1 MESERIASA
10 QPDVKT
16 EEEIEALIFDGA
28 EVVDIRNMQVPQ
40 RVLSVNSVP
49 STSQESQEQRRCLA
63 TLVYLKNTRNNN
75 AGECSSAGG
84 DLSDV
89 KSESTGYQEQPITED
104 NKPTG
109 IITHHP
115 CGLRSGKRKTFSPPN
130 AQMEKLTN
138 YNEVTLKKKRL
149 HSMVRPPAFRR
160 LSDDEDFEEYYDEE
174 SDALPD
180 NASDLSD
187 SSENGGQQTSLMEV
201 INYCQVIYS
210 AIRRLDKKVEFIQR
224 KVSDLRQGKTRYFA
238 KQRQVLASLSNGYN
252 QTLKRK
258 MVLKSAVNMR
268 KKKITCPNISCQ
280 SEPNY
285 SNDPIVIQDEEDV
298 ADMIVNEKPN
308 ESAVFHPTEQIL
320 ENVMPPTNSAVHG
333 QVLQRLALKPEL
345 QQPGQRLQYTPAT
358 YRMNKLL
365 NHHGQRPVLQQL
377 EIKKTLQT
385 IENAHENI
393 DPSADH
399 CNNVEP
405 LKKDPMLEE
414 SSFDLSKNSFGFLGN
429 PLRNVKI
436 PGAFILKA
444 SQKTQPKLAARYLAR
459 NLFTDEVLVSSSVLG
474 NKQYGL
480 KSLDPNKLA
489 AVREFLSKQFPHH
502 DLTEG
507 GKDWKI
513 CISAINNMISTTRR
527 RVETGS
533 NQGRE
538 YLSDEIASTSTVSPS
553 TSDSVANGQLW
564 WLYQNPTPLSPTT
577 NQKPYEKLE
586 CLGRSDRKVEL
597 PASVIHLAKQR
608 TRPEL
613 AARFLIRHL
622 FPDSILLRSN
632 VYGAIRKG
640 KAPLDCN
647 KINAVREFLAD
658 YFAGF
663 DLAEDGKDWKV
674 CVDAINGVIRCLR
687 YELKKTPQGRSFL
700 KHYSSPVPGQV
711 EMELHEAND

>member
-174 SDALPD
+174 SDAMQD

-414 SSFDLSKNSFGFLGN
+414 SSFDLSKNSF
-429 PLRNVKI
+429 
-436 PGAFILKA
+436 
-444 SQKTQPKLAARYLAR
+444 
-459 NLFTDEVLVSSSVLG
+459 
-474 NKQYGL
+474 
-480 KSLDPNKLA
+480 
-489 AVREFLSKQFPHH
+489 EFLSKQFPHH

>member
-1 MESERIASA
+1 MECERSASA

-28 EVVDIRNMQVPQ
+28 EVVDIHNMQVPQ

-49 STSQESQEQRRCLA
+49 STLHESDEQRRCLA

-75 AGECSSAGG
+75 PGECSATGV

-89 KSESTGYQEQPITED
+89 EPESTGYQEQPLTE
-104 NKPTG
+104 NRRAG
-109 IITHHP
+109 IITHQP
-115 CGLRSGKRKTFSPPN
+115 CGLRSGKRKTFAPSN
-130 AQMEKLTN
+130 AQMGKPAN
-138 YNEVTLKKKRL
+138 YNEVRLKKKRV
-149 HSMVRPPAFRR
+149 HSMVRPPALRR
-160 LSDDEDFEEYYDEE
+160 LSDDEDYEFYDEE
-174 SDALPD
+174 SDAMPD
-180 NASDLSD
+180 NVSDLSD
-187 SSENGGQQTSLMEV
+187 SSENVGQQTSLMEV

-210 AIRRLDKKVEFIQR
+210 AIRRLDRKVEVIQR

-258 MVLKSAVNMR
+258 MVLKSCGNIR
-268 KKKITCPNISCQ
+268 KKRIACSTPSYQ

-285 SNDPIVIQDEEDV
+285 SNDPIIIQDEEDV
-298 ADMIVNEKPN
+298 ADMIVSEKPS
-308 ESAVFHPTEQIL
+308 ESATFHSTEQIL
-320 ENVMPPTNSAVHG
+320 ENVMPPTNSAVPG
-333 QVLQRLALKPEL
+333 QVLQRLALNPDL
-345 QQPGQRLQYTPAT
+345 QQPSQRPQSIPAT
-358 YRMNKLL
+358 YKMNKLL
-365 NHHGQRPVLQQL
+365 NSHSQRPVLQQL
-377 EIKKTLQT
+377 EIKKTFQT
-385 IENAHENI
+385 IENAHQNF
-393 DPSADH
+393 DSSADH
-399 CNNVEP
+399 CNNAEP
-405 LKKDPMLEE
+405 LRKDPMLQD

-429 PLRNVKI
+429 PKRSVKI

-459 NLFTDEVLVSSSVLG
+459 NLFTDEVLISSSVLG

-502 DLTEG
+502 DLTEV

-538 YLSDEIASTSTVSPS
+538 YLSDEKASTSTVSPS
-553 TSDSVANGQLW
+553 TSDSAANSQLW

-622 FPDSILLRSN
+622 FPDSVLLRSN

-658 YFAGF
+658 CFAGF

-700 KHYSSPVPGQV
+700 KHYSSPDPGQA
-711 EMELHEAND
+711 EME

>member
-1 MESERIASA
+1 MECERSASE

-28 EVVDIRNMQVPQ
+28 EVVDIHNMQVPQ
-40 RVLSVNSVP
+40 QVLSVNSVP
-49 STSQESQEQRRCLA
+49 STSHESDEQRRCLA

-75 AGECSSAGG
+75 PGECSTLGV

-89 KSESTGYQEQPITED
+89 EPENTGYQEQPLSE
-104 NKPTG
+104 NRHAG
-109 IITHHP
+109 IITHRP
-115 CGLRSGKRKTFSPPN
+115 CGFQSGKRKTFVPSKHPN
-130 AQMEKLTN
+130 YDEA
-138 YNEVTLKKKRL
+138 TLKKRL
-149 HSMVRPPAFRR
+149 PSMARPSVSRR
-160 LSDDEDFEEYYDEE
+160 LSDDEDYEEFYDEE
-174 SDALPD
+174 SDAMPD
-180 NASDLSD
+180 NASDLSE

-210 AIRRLDKKVEFIQR
+210 AIRRMDRKVEMIQR

-258 MVLKSAVNMR
+258 MAFKSTGNVR
-268 KKKITCPNISCQ
+268 KKRITCSSPYQ
-280 SEPNY
+280 SETNY
-285 SNDPIVIQDEEDV
+285 SHDPIIIQDEEDV
-298 ADMIVNEKPN
+298 ADVIDNEKPN
-308 ESAVFHPTEQIL
+308 ESANFHSTEQIL
-320 ENVMPPTNSAVHG
+320 ENMMPPTSAAVPSQMLPH
-333 QVLQRLALKPEL
+333 LSLNPDFH
-345 QQPGQRLQYTPAT
+345 QPSQRLQSIPAT
-358 YRMNKLL
+358 YKMSKLL
-365 NHHGQRPVLQQL
+365 NCHTQRSVLQQL
-377 EIKKTLQT
+377 EIKKSFQT
-385 IENAHENI
+385 MENVYQNI
-393 DPSADH
+393 DSSVDH
-399 CNNVEP
+399 CNNVDT
-405 LKKDPMLEE
+405 LRKDLLLQD

-429 PLRNVKI
+429 PKRNVKI

-502 DLTEG
+502 DLTEV

-533 NQGRE
+533 NQERE
-538 YLSDEIASTSTVSPS
+538 YLSEEKASTSTVFPS
-553 TSDSVANGQLW
+553 VSDSVVNDQLW
-564 WLYQNPTPLSPTT
+564 WLYQNSTPLSPSP

-622 FPDSILLRSN
+622 FPDSVLLRSN

-658 YFAGF
+658 YYGGF

-711 EMELHEAND
+711 EME

>member
-1 MESERIASA
+1 MFIVDLRVKCCSSWRL
-10 QPDVKT
+10 VKT

-28 EVVDIRNMQVPQ
+28 EVVDIHNMQVPQ
-40 RVLSVNSVP
+40 QVLSVNSVP
-49 STSQESQEQRRCLA
+49 STSHESDEQRRCLA

-75 AGECSSAGG
+75 PGECSTLGV

-89 KSESTGYQEQPITED
+89 EPENTGYQEQPLSE
-104 NKPTG
+104 NRHAG
-109 IITHHP
+109 IITHRP
-115 CGLRSGKRKTFSPPN
+115 CGFQSGKRKTFVPSKHPN
-130 AQMEKLTN
+130 YDEA
-138 YNEVTLKKKRL
+138 TLKKRL
-149 HSMVRPPAFRR
+149 PSMARPSVSRR
-160 LSDDEDFEEYYDEE
+160 LSDDEDYEEFYDEE
-174 SDALPD
+174 SDAMPD
-180 NASDLSD
+180 NASDLSE

-210 AIRRLDKKVEFIQR
+210 AIRRMDRKVEMIQR

-258 MVLKSAVNMR
+258 MAFKSTGNVR
-268 KKKITCPNISCQ
+268 KKRITCSSPYQ
-280 SEPNY
+280 SETNY
-285 SNDPIVIQDEEDV
+285 SHDPIIIQDEEDV
-298 ADMIVNEKPN
+298 ADVIDNEKPN
-308 ESAVFHPTEQIL
+308 ESANFHSTEQIL
-320 ENVMPPTNSAVHG
+320 ENMMPPTSAAVPSQMLPH
-333 QVLQRLALKPEL
+333 LSLNPDFH
-345 QQPGQRLQYTPAT
+345 QPSQRLQSIPAT
-358 YRMNKLL
+358 YKMSKLL
-365 NHHGQRPVLQQL
+365 NCHTQRSVLQQL
-377 EIKKTLQT
+377 EIKKSFQT
-385 IENAHENI
+385 MENVYQNI
-393 DPSADH
+393 DSSVDH
-399 CNNVEP
+399 CNNVDT
-405 LKKDPMLEE
+405 LRKDLLLQD
-414 SSFDLSKNSFGFLGN
+414 SSFDLSKNSF
-429 PLRNVKI
+429 
-436 PGAFILKA
+436 
-444 SQKTQPKLAARYLAR
+444 
-459 NLFTDEVLVSSSVLG
+459 
-474 NKQYGL
+474 
-480 KSLDPNKLA
+480 
-489 AVREFLSKQFPHH
+489 EFLSKQFPHH
-502 DLTEG
+502 DLTEV

-533 NQGRE
+533 NQERE
-538 YLSDEIASTSTVSPS
+538 YLSEEKASTSTVFPS
-553 TSDSVANGQLW
+553 VSDSVVNDQLW
-564 WLYQNPTPLSPTT
+564 WLYQNSTPLSPSP

-622 FPDSILLRSN
+622 FPDSVLLRSN

-658 YFAGF
+658 YYGGF

-711 EMELHEAND
+711 EME

>member
-1 MESERIASA
+1 MHRSSSSSGVRGRAREQRHQPKRETLGRLRPLPALARGPRMEGERIAST

-75 AGECSSAGG
+75 AGEYSSAGG

-89 KSESTGYQEQPITED
+89 KSESTGYQEQPITE
-104 NKPTG
+104 NKPAG
-109 IITHHP
+109 IVTHHP
-115 CGLRSGKRKTFSPPN
+115 CGLRSGKRKTFSTPN

-160 LSDDEDFEEYYDEE
+160 LSDDEDYEEYYDEE
-174 SDALPD
+174 SDAMPD

-210 AIRRLDKKVEFIQR
+210 AIRRLDRKVEFIQR

-268 KKKITCPNISCQ
+268 KKKITCPNISCPR
-280 SEPNY
+280 EPNY

-298 ADMIVNEKPN
+298 ADMLVNEKPN

-320 ENVMPPTNSAVHG
+320 ENVLPPTNSAVHG

-345 QQPGQRLQYTPAT
+345 QQPDQRPQSTPAT

-365 NHHGQRPVLQQL
+365 NYHGQRPVLQQL

-385 IENAHENI
+385 IENAHQNI

-399 CNNVEP
+399 CSNVEP

-414 SSFDLSKNSFGFLGN
+414 SSFDLSKNSF
-429 PLRNVKI
+429 
-436 PGAFILKA
+436 
-444 SQKTQPKLAARYLAR
+444 
-459 NLFTDEVLVSSSVLG
+459 
-474 NKQYGL
+474 
-480 KSLDPNKLA
+480 
-489 AVREFLSKQFPHH
+489 EFLSKQFPHH
-502 DLTEG
+502 DLTEV

-533 NQGRE
+533 NQERE
-538 YLSDEIASTSTVSPS
+538 YLSDEKASTSTGSPS

-564 WLYQNPTPLSPTT
+564 WLYQNPTPLSPTP

-647 KINAVREFLAD
+647 KINAVREFLSD

-711 EMELHEAND
+711 EME